1 MKDLGSL
8 KKDGSVEPYVRFL
21 LRDDNILVMK
31 WKGFVK
37 GDLIKEA
44 HEVVLEILEKNKITG
59 LIEDVI
65 EFSGPFSEVNEWFI
79 SYWVPKALENG
90 LKKAGVLM
98 NSNIFTQL
106 SVEALKENPTFKE
119 LGLGYRI
126 FDKMDNAVNWLQGKD
141 LVNS

>member
-1 MKDLGSL
+1 MKDVGSL

-44 HEVVLEILEKNKITG
+44 HEVVLGLIDKHKIAG
-59 LIEDVI
+59 IIEDVV

-79 SYWVPKALENG
+79 SYWVPKALKNG
-90 LKKAGVLM
+90 LQKAAVLM

-126 FDKMDNAVNWLQGKD
+126 FDKMDLAISWLKD
-141 LVNS
+141 KELVNS